1 MTSQA
6 LREFDSI
13 YNETFNEIKRY
24 VILKCRNIA
33 DVEDILQNIYTDAY
47 KKLKKNVS
55 VDKSYIFGIANHKI
69 NDYYRF
75 RFKDKIVD
83 YFKNEEDSGIENIR
97 DEFNLEETVSNRYDT
112 DKVWNYL
119 KKKGGNVS
127 KIMYLYYYEDFTIK
141 QIADTLNLTES
152 NVKNYI
158 YRTLKELRRINND

>member
-69 NDYYRF
+69 NGYYRF

-97 DEFNLEETVSNRYDT
+97 DEFNLEKTVSNRYDT

-119 KKKGGNVS
+119 KKKKVLYQRYS
-127 KIMYLYYYEDFTIK
+127 IYIIMK
-141 QIADTLNLTES
+141 S
-152 NVKNYI
+152 
-158 YRTLKELRRINND
+158 